1 MVRQF
6 VESLRRL
13 YQTGKIQK
21 EKIVELC
28 ESGKLSEE
36 EKIYILNVL

>member
-13 YQTGKIQK
+13 YISNKVSEETVIKLFND
-21 EKIVELC
+21 EKITI
-28 ESGKLSEE
+28 E
-36 EKIYILNVL
+36 EKLYILNK